1 MMKVVRWLGTLAQ
14 DYKRCFMILMIG
26 QCIFFVGIAL
36 FYMSAKH
43 YDAQPLL
50 SELVAFFGMLLIVI
64 GVGMALV
71 GYLSFTYG
79 RWYHFFRRSPNAK
92 KKTAEKTEFDIKSNS
107 KKTKDTNE
115 LTTSSSTTD
124 ELTGSEENT
133 SNSEDKKN
141 SEGK

>member
-14 DYKRCFMILMIG
+14 DYKRCFMVLMTG

-64 GVGMALV
+64 GVVVALI
-71 GYLSFTYG
+71 GYLSLTYG
-79 RWYHFFRRSPNAK
+79 RWYHFFRRRPNGK
-92 KKTAEKTEFDIKSNS
+92 KKTAEKTEFGIKSNRN
-107 KKTKDTNE
+107 KTKDINK
-115 LTTSSSTTD
+115 LTTSYSTTD